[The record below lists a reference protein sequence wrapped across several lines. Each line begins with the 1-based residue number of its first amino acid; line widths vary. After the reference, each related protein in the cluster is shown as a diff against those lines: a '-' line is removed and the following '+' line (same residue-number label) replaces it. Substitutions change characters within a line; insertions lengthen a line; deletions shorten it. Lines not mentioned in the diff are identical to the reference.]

1 MTSEQIKIFKRF
13 LKELGIYSAFLSN
26 LRTSR
31 FDKWLTTNEYLICK
45 KKYDAISESFDW
57 SHSPEG
63 HTFWQRVYEAWNS
76 VDVNSPDVA
85 EKLISFKKIKE
96 TLRSLRNKNANAIL

>member
-1 MTSEQIKIFKRF
+1 MSHKEIKIFKRF

-31 FDKWLTTNEYLICK
+31 FDKWLTTNEYLNLK
-45 KKYDAISESFDW
+45 KKYDAVSESFDW
-57 SHSPEG
+57 SLSPEG
-63 HTFWQRVYEAWNS
+63 NKFWQRVYEAWNS

-85 EKLISFKKIKE
+85 EKLISFKKLKE
-96 TLRSLRNKNANAIL
+96 TLRSLRNKHE